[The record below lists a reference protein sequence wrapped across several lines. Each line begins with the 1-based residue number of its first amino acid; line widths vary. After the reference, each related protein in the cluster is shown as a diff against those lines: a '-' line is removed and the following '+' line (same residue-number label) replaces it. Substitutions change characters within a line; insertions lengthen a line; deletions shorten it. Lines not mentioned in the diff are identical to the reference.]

1 MIMVLKSRGTEYTN
15 EMNIP
20 LESKYWNLEK
30 DLKQNSTVNDQCIFL
45 DGMESFHT
53 KSVAPLHQ

>member
-30 DLKQNSTVNDQCIFL
+30 DLKQNSTVNDQCIFFRWNGKL
-45 DGMESFHT
+45 SY
-53 KSVAPLHQ
+53 